1 LTIWLNGGPGASSM
15 LGALQ
20 ENGPCFIGDDSNSTY
35 LNPFSWNNKA
45 NMLYIDQPVQTG
57 FSFSSFR
64 NGTLDLLTNKLEF
77 VDFSD
82 GIPRQNLT
90 FLVRT
95 LPTQDDASG
104 PNSTVHAAR
113 GAWHFLQTWLME
125 FPGYRT
131 SDNRVSLW
139 TESVKRPN
147 LQEKCRFMLVINL
160 D

>member
-1 LTIWLNGGPGASSM
+1 M

-35 LNPFSWNNKA
+35 LNPFSWNNKV

-57 FSFSSFR
+57 FSFSSFS
-64 NGTLDLLTNKLEF
+64 NATLDLLTNTLEF
-77 VDFSD
+77 TDFSN
-82 GIPRQNLT
+82 GIPQSNLT
-90 FLVRT
+90 FLVGT

-113 GAWHFLQTWLME
+113 GTWHFLQTWLME

-139 TESVKRPN
+139 TESVTCHY
-147 LQEKCRFMLVINL
+147 LQEQCHFMLAIGPQL
-160 D
+160 MR